1 MKIKLFKNVPS
12 LGRLKYKVGRFI
24 IASKFYF
31 FNSFATNFPC
41 YRFRNFYLK
50 NVLKIKIGNNTSI
63 HMGCFFAGN
72 NIEIGN
78 NTVVNRKCYFD
89 GRNGKIHIKN
99 NVSISPGCYFLTD
112 SHSKD
117 SPQFSHIF
125 SDIVLND
132 YAWIGVKA
140 ILLPNVNIGIG
151 AVLGAGSVATK
162 DIPDHKVYAGVPAS
176 FVSDRNND
184 LQYTLKYFPY
194 FNTDIE

>member
-1 MKIKLFKNVPS
+1 MKIKLFRRLPS
-12 LGRLKYKVGRFI
+12 LGLLKYVLGRFFL
-24 IASKFYF
+24 ASKFYF
-31 FNSFATNFPC
+31 FNSFATNFPS

-50 NVLKIKIGNNTSI
+50 KVLKIKIGFGTSI

-99 NVSISPGCYFLTD
+99 NVSISPECYFLTD
-112 SHSKD
+112 SHLKN
-117 SPQFSHIF
+117 SPQFSHAF
-125 SDIVLND
+125 NDIVLND
-132 YAWIGVKA
+132 YAWIGVRA
-140 ILLPNVNIGIG
+140 LILPKVNIGTG

-162 DIPDHKVYAGVPAS
+162 DIPDYKVYAGIPAC

-184 LQYTLKYFPY
+184 LRYTLNYFPY